1 MIKVIVI
8 ALGGLVGLWSGY
20 TVLYEGSLERPKY
33 SVLQKEGPV
42 EIRAYESFRVAQTT
56 RGEGKEELSQGF
68 RVVARYIFGGNEE
81 QKSMSM
87 TVPVIQENQ
96 SQGMQVAFVMSEK
109 EKDLPAPS
117 SAAVELKTIQWGRV
131 ASIHFSGY
139 GTQKKFKKYEQRL
152 RTWLEKNNQAIDGSA
167 IYAQYNSPSAFPLL
181 RKNEVLLRLG
191 EEKKDDG

>member
-33 SVLQKEGPV
+33 SVLQKDGSV

-81 QKSMSM
+81 QKNMSM

-117 SAAVELKTIQWGRV
+117 SSAVELKTIQWGRV

-152 RTWLEKNNQAIDGSA
+152 RTWLEKNNQSIDGNA

-191 EEKKDDG
+191 E

>member
-33 SVLQKEGPV
+33 SVLQKDGSV

-96 SQGMQVAFVMSEK
+96 SQGMQVAFVMREK

-117 SAAVELKTIQWGRV
+117 SSAVELKTIQWGRV

-152 RTWLEKNNQAIDGSA
+152 RTWLEKNNQSIDGNA

-191 EEKKDDG
+191 EVKKDDG

>member
-20 TVLYEGSLERPKY
+20 TVLYEGRLERPAY
-33 SVLQKEGPV
+33 DVLHKDGKV
-42 EIRAYESFRVAQTT
+42 EIRVYKSFRVAQTK
-56 RGEGKEELSQGF
+56 RGKGKEELSQGF
-68 RVVARYIFGGNEE
+68 RVVARYIFGGNEA

-96 SQGMQVAFVMSEK
+96 SKGMQVAFVMSKK

-117 SAAVELKTIQWGRV
+117 SSAVELKTVQWGRV
-131 ASIHFSGY
+131 ASIQFSGY
-139 GTQKKFKKYEQRL
+139 GTQKKFRIYEQRL
-152 RTWLEKNNQAIDGSA
+152 RSWLEKNNQDVEGNA

-191 EEKKDDG
+191 EEKKDEG

>member
-1 MIKVIVI
+1 MVKIIVI

-20 TVLYEGSLERPKY
+20 TVLYEGRLERPTY
-33 SVLQKEGPV
+33 NVLQKDGKI
-42 EIRAYESFRVAQTT
+42 EIRAYDSFRVAQTR
-56 RGEGKEELSQGF
+56 RGEGREELSQGF

-117 SAAVELKTIQWGRV
+117 SSAVQLKTIQWGHV

-152 RTWLEKNNQAIDGSA
+152 RSWLNENNQSIAGDA

-181 RKNEVLLRLG
+181 RKNEVLLRLTT
-191 EEKKDDG
+191 EKKDDG

>member
-33 SVLQKEGPV
+33 SVLKKEGSV

-152 RTWLEKNNQAIDGSA
+152 RTWLDKNNQEIDGNA

>member
-8 ALGGLVGLWSGY
+8 ALGGLIGVWSGY
-20 TVLYEGSLERPKY
+20 TVLYEGRLEQPTY
-33 SVLQKEGPV
+33 DVVQKDGKI
-42 EIRAYESFRVAQTT
+42 EIRAYNSFRVAQTK
-56 RGEGKEELSQGF
+56 RGNGKEELSQGF

-81 QKSMSM
+81 QKNMSM

-109 EKDLPAPS
+109 EKNLPTPS
-117 SAAVELKTIQWGRV
+117 SSAVELKTIRWGRV
-131 ASIHFSGY
+131 ASIRFSGY
-139 GTQKKFKKYEQRL
+139 GTQKKFKVYEQRL
-152 RTWLEKNNQAIDGSA
+152 RSWLEKNNQEIEGDA

-181 RKNEVLLRLG
+181 RRNEVLLRLG

>member
-33 SVLQKEGPV
+33 SVLQKEGAV

-117 SAAVELKTIQWGRV
+117 SSAVELKTIQWGRV

-139 GTQKKFKKYEQRL
+139 GTQKKFKKYEQHL
-152 RTWLEKNNQAIDGSA
+152 RSWLEKNNQEIDGNA

-181 RKNEVLLRLG
+181 RKNEVLLRLNG
-191 EEKKDDG
+191 EKKDDG